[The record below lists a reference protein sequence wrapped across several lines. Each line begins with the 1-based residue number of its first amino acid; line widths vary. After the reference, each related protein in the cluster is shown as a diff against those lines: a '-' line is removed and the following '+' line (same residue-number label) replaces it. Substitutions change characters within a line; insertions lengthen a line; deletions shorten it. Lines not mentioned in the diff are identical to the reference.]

1 MGKPPPLHSGEPQCE
16 RDTALPS
23 GDPHVPGKGHM
34 LPVSPPWNAVSPSS
48 PVLSLLEVCFLR
60 RKDRAGAWAPAGD
73 SPLAHHLCTKP
84 GSLSRRAPAG
94 TLTLLPTAVACERHR
109 GRGRARRGGSGSQPG
124 PSSRG
129 LGRARARERKSM
141 CSSGHVLAWSESRS
155 WGGGGGRVSGS
166 QMWPSCSG
174 QEPSRPRNR
183 CGGPSVSLHSLPH
196 RRSLGKHFCR
206 FFPQGEESSAPLRG
220 PQAGR
225 PGLPTLSCAALCWSL
240 HASGPRT
247 SAHRRDPRRRSVTP
261 AGAA

>member
-1 MGKPPPLHSGEPQCE
+1 
-16 RDTALPS
+16 
-23 GDPHVPGKGHM
+23 M
-34 LPVSPPWNAVSPSS
+34 LAQ
-48 PVLSLLEVCFLR
+48 
-60 RKDRAGAWAPAGD
+60 
-73 SPLAHHLCTKP
+73 
-84 GSLSRRAPAG
+84 
-94 TLTLLPTAVACERHR
+94 
-109 GRGRARRGGSGSQPG
+109 GRTG
-124 PSSRG
+124 PSSRQQWRVRG
-129 LGRARARERKSM
+129 TEAGAGQEGAGAAPSPGPPPGAWAALVHANGRACAAQGTSLRGVNHGA
-141 CSSGHVLAWSESRS
+141 GA
-155 WGGGGGRVSGS
+155 GGERVSGS

-183 CGGPSVSLHSLPH
+183 CGGTSVSLHSLPH

-261 AGAA
+261 AGAASDTDPPGVPAATRLHLPSHCLFPEADTTLPCRALPLRVGLLSPCHSRRSRLRHGHPSWAP